1 MSRNLASRLALI
13 VETEINVLTR
23 RQLLTRGA
31 ALSGLSSWK
40 VLAGDDSR
48 NQTLFASAFS
58 LNKDQHFFSI
68 FDQEGTIK
76 WQQAL
81 PERAHAP
88 IVHPNK
94 PIVAVVARRPGFYID
109 LYKIDSAQRLMRI
122 EPEKDHHFYGHGL
135 FTPDGLSLITQE
147 NHYPSGQGKIFIRSV
162 ATGEVL
168 KQFPS
173 YGIGP
178 HESCLL
184 NNDTLVVANG
194 GLQTHP
200 DNDRRI
206 LNLETMQAS
215 LCFISLTT
223 GELIN
228 KLVLP
233 DELHQLSIRHLDIN
247 KEGTVAVG
255 FQYQGDKWDDVPL
268 VATANLKSEK
278 LNFLPIPLNIS
289 RRLQHYC
296 GSVAYDKSGNT
307 LAITSPRGDLVVY
320 WQTKNWEYLTHHN
333 FQDVCG
339 LSHSEKANEFL
350 VTTGKGKRIFV
361 NPITD
366 NKLTLARMTKWKW
379 DNHLHLLKV

>member
-1 MSRNLASRLALI
+1 MLLNLASRLVLI
-13 VETEINVLTR
+13 AETEINLLTR

-31 ALSGLSSWK
+31 ALSGLSSWN
-40 VLAGDDSR
+40 VLAGDDSSKH
-48 NQTLFASAFS
+48 TLFASAFS
-58 LNKDQHFFSI
+58 LNQDQHFFSI
-68 FDQEGTIK
+68 FDHEGKIK

-94 PIVAVVARRPGFYID
+94 SIVAVVARRPGFYID
-109 LYKIDSAQRLMRI
+109 LYDVDSGQRLIRI

-147 NHYPSGQGKIFIRSV
+147 NHYPSGQGKIVIRSV
-162 ATGEVL
+162 TSGEVI

-184 NNDTLVVANG
+184 NSDTLVVANG
-194 GLQTHP
+194 GLHTHP

-215 LCFISLTT
+215 LCFISLAT

-247 KEGTVAVG
+247 KEGSVAVG

-268 VATANLKSEK
+268 VATANLNSKQLS
-278 LNFLPIPLNIS
+278 FLPMPLNIS

-296 GSVAYDKSGNT
+296 GSVAYDLSGKT

-320 WQTKNWEYLTHHN
+320 WQTESWEYLTHHN

-339 LSHSEKANEFL
+339 ISHSEKANEFL

-361 NPITD
+361 NPITN
-366 NKLTLARMTKWKW
+366 NKLTLARMAKWKW

>member
-94 PIVAVVARRPGFYID
+94 PIVAIVARRPGFYID
-109 LYKIDSAQRLMRI
+109 LYKIDSGQRLMQI

-135 FTPDGLSLITQE
+135 FSPDGLSLITQE

-268 VATANLKSEK
+268 VATSNLKSEK

-296 GSVAYDKSGNT
+296 GSVTFDNIGQV
-307 LAITSPRGDLVVY
+307 LAVSSPRGNLIVY
-320 WQTKNWEYLTHHN
+320 WDMKTDKYLSHHN
-333 FQDVCG
+333 FKDVCG
-339 LSHSEKANEFL
+339 LASTGIPNQFL
-350 VTTGKGKRIFV
+350 MTTGTGKRVFV
-361 NPITD
+361 NP
-366 NKLTLARMTKWKW
+366 LTGETSNLATMRQWKW
-379 DNHLHLLKV
+379 DNHIHRLSI